1 MLFPSIEI
9 SGYMP
14 HKHNVS
20 FEYRNLTASCK
31 LSKLLAAVRARI
43 GVIFPKGYFIQIS
56 GSPSSKPIHLVRL
69 FILDYFPVKS
79 WRTSTRGY
87 SHFGLTLASSNL
99 GIKSTYN

>member
-43 GVIFPKGYFIQIS
+43 GVIFPKG
-56 GSPSSKPIHLVRL
+56 L
-69 FILDYFPVKS
+69 FYPDIRESEF
-79 WRTSTRGY
+79 
-87 SHFGLTLASSNL
+87 
-99 GIKSTYN
+99 

>member
-14 HKHNVS
+14 HNVS

-43 GVIFPKGYFIQIS
+43 GVIFPKG
-56 GSPSSKPIHLVRL
+56 L
-69 FILDYFPVKS
+69 FYPDIRESEF
-79 WRTSTRGY
+79 
-87 SHFGLTLASSNL
+87 
-99 GIKSTYN
+99 